1 MKKQKK
7 SFLLLNK
14 TIVSNIR
21 GGQDITD
28 PELDSAIIM
37 TLAVNLCFEETRV
50 AECQQTNNAECEM
63 THDRDCTPR

>member
-28 PELDSAIIM
+28 PVIDSANGITRI
-37 TLAVNLCFEETRV
+37 AILCNEETKV
-50 AECQQTNNAECEM
+50 EACQETNNTECEM
-63 THDRDCTPR
+63 THDRDCRPR

>member
-1 MKKQKK
+1 MKKKKK

-28 PELDSAIIM
+28 PEIDDANGE
-37 TLAVNLCFEETRV
+37 TLVPNICNEETRV
-50 AECQQTNNAECEM
+50 VACQETNNTECEM
-63 THDRDCTPR
+63 THDRDCRPR

>member
-37 TLAVNLCFEETRV
+37 TLAVNLCFEETRIE
-50 AECQQTNNAECEM
+50 ACQQTNNAECEM
-63 THDRDCTPR
+63 THERDCTPR